1 MNALGCVPS
10 GDRGRG
16 AVPITAPDAADAP
29 LNLAALRARLA
40 GAALGEPLLYRP
52 LITSTNSRA
61 ADLARAGAREGTL
74 VLTDEQP
81 EGRGRVGRRWRSMP
95 RQQILLSL
103 VLRPA
108 FPPQFLMMAAALA
121 VADAITEVA
130 AVAAEIKWPNDV
142 LAVGKKCCGILIETG
157 TGVAGAYAVLGIGI
171 NVNGSLVGDAELGAS
186 AITLATVAGHP
197 IAREDLL
204 VALLQ
209 HLLPYY
215 RALGA
220 GDAAG
225 RAAVRAAW
233 RARLVTL
240 GRVVRVTQGETAIEG
255 TAEDVDDDGAL
266 LLQLADGTRRTILW
280 GDVS

>member
-1 MNALGCVPS
+1 
-10 GDRGRG
+10 
-16 AVPITAPDAADAP
+16 
-29 LNLAALRARLA
+29 
-40 GAALGEPLLYRP
+40 
-52 LITSTNSRA
+52 
-61 ADLARAGAREGTL
+61 

-95 RQQILLSL
+95 RQQLLLSL

-108 FPPQFLMMAAALA
+108 FPPQFLVMATALA
-121 VADAITEVA
+121 VADAIAEVA
-130 AVAAEIKWPNDV
+130 RVRAEIKWPNDV
-142 LAVGKKCCGILIETG
+142 LAGGRKCCGILIETG
-157 TGVAGAYAVLGIGI
+157 TGAAGAYAVLGIGI

-209 HLLPYY
+209 RLLPYY

-233 RARLVTL
+233 RAKLATL
-240 GRVVRVTQGETAIEG
+240 ARAVRVTQGETVIEG
-255 TAEDVDDDGAL
+255 TALDVDEDGAL
-266 LLQLADGTRRTILW
+266 LLQLPDGARRTILW